1 MNYRPALVL
10 ALSSAL
16 SLGIAACSK
25 DADDAPAGGASS
37 AASDMYGSAATD
49 IGMASDAATTGNA
62 AQTFL
67 LDAIKGNNGEMKLG
81 RLASEKGSSKA
92 VKDFGAMLVRD
103 HGKAGADALTL
114 ATAAGLSQTNSTAP
128 EADAE
133 YAKLEALAGADF
145 DKEFARYMV
154 EEHRKT
160 ITKFE
165 LAAKDTQARDVADFA
180 RKTLPTLKKHLEAAQ
195 ALTK

>member
-92 VKDFGAMLVRD
+92 VKDFGTMLVRD

-133 YAKLEALAGADF
+133 YAKLEALTGADF
-145 DKEFARYMV
+145 DREFTRFMV
-154 EEHRKT
+154 EEHQKT
-160 ITKFE
+160 SARFE
-165 LAAKDTQARDVADFA
+165 TAAKDTQNAAIADFA
-180 RKTLPTLKKHLEAAQ
+180 RKTLPTLKKHLDRAQ
-195 ALTK
+195 SLAN